1 MCITGRYGSAYC
13 SSTGLILTILP
24 LNMVIQDNVIH
35 RIKVQATIDQNAT
48 STYLEVTFH
57 DYILDK
63 HVTCISMK

>member
-1 MCITGRYGSAYC
+1 
-13 SSTGLILTILP
+13 
-24 LNMVIQDNVIH
+24 MVIQDNVIH